1 MTHSSSLFPSWRR
14 FFRYWARRKT
24 LVRALKVAG
33 LWGLA
38 LTVGLHGDVLLSGQV
53 PASLFA
59 KIIWTSVVL
68 YGSPPIP
75 LRALPWTGIGRRTL
89 YLPRIPTRNSSKAG
103 FLYSI
108 H

>member
-68 YGSPPIP
+68 YGVASYSFACAAMN
-75 LRALPWTGIGRRTL
+75 RDREE
-89 YLPRIPTRNSSKAG
+89 NSVSATHPD
-103 FLYSI
+103 SQ
-108 H
+108 